1 MKSVVAVNPF
11 NCRMWDMHDRLESEV
26 TEESCKAEI
35 ESFTRHG
42 QLIPV
47 LGRPLHGDPRH
58 EVELIYGAR
67 RLFVARHINVPLLVE
82 LREMSDRDAIVAMDI
97 ENRQRTDISAYERGQ
112 SYARWLRAGHFQS
125 QDDVARALRISASQV
140 SRLLKLAQLPP
151 VVVAAFDNAAEI
163 CEGWGLEIVQA
174 LEDPTRRAGTIR
186 AARTIATL
194 NPRPAAREVYRR
206 LISPAVKGR
215 RIKPQDH
222 DEVVKD
228 DQGVPLFRIRQ
239 QRNSIA
245 FVLPIHMVRP
255 DVLDG
260 VRSAI
265 ADLLQS
271 YKPANNPE
279 RGAAQR
285 RIVPNLLM
293 TSGRD
298 REDSRGSV
306 VT

>member
-1 MKSVVAVNPF
+1 MKSVLAVNPF
-11 NCRMWDMHDRLESEV
+11 HCRMWDMHDRLETEV

-47 LGRPLHGDPRH
+47 LGRPLHGDPHH

-67 RLFVARHINVPLLVE
+67 RLFVARHINMQLLVE

-97 ENRQRTDISAYERGQ
+97 ENRQRTDISVYERGQ

-151 VVVAAFDNAAEI
+151 VVVAAFDNPAQI

-174 LEDPTRRAGTIR
+174 LENPARRAGTIR

-194 NPRPAAREVYRR
+194 QPRPAAREVYRR
-206 LISPAVKGR
+206 LVSPSVKGR

-228 DQGVPLFRIRQ
+228 EQGAPLFRIRQ
-239 QRNSIA
+239 QRNSVA
-245 FVLPIHMVRP
+245 FVLPIHMARP

-260 VRSAI
+260 LRGAI
-265 ADLLQS
+265 AEVLRQ
-271 YKPANNPE
+271 YRPANNMD
-279 RGAAQR
+279 RATVQR
-285 RIVPNLLM
+285 LHLRAPA
-293 TSGRD
+293 RD
-298 REDSRGSV
+298 REDSLESV
-306 VT
+306 AT